1 MVFSLFLVTSEG
13 DVRNSGLPASG
24 PIRPSLPWCLGA
36 ATRSS
41 HRSCA
46 GRKPAARGREQVRS
60 WQCRKAGKVMVFSY
74 SFESLQKVTLGTLGC
89 RPRARSI
96 LRCHGDLVLRH
107 GPLTAVARARS
118 VLRCLTSNKERKEK
132 ISDVWHSG
140 LPAAAMVLWCSTR
153 SSHRSCAG
161 RKPGARG
168 REQVR
173 SWQCRKAGKV
183 MVFS

>member
-1 MVFSLFLVTSEG
+1 M
-13 DVRNSGLPASG
+13 
-24 PIRPSLPWCLGA
+24 
-36 ATRSS
+36 TRSS

-107 GPLTAVARARS
+107 GPLTAVAQARS

-132 ISDVWHSG
+132 IVPYG
-140 LPAAAMVLWCSTR
+140 TLGCRPLPWCFGAATR
-153 SSHRSCAG
+153 SSHPSCAG
-161 RKPGARG
+161 RKPAARG